1 LDNINNFSDDRFS
14 YTKIKIMKN
23 TENIFS
29 RRKILI
35 YGLGKSGISSYK
47 FLKKKADVYLFD
59 DNLRNSLNLKKKLI
73 SFKKIS
79 KLNFERII
87 ISPGI
92 NISKCRLS
100 KYLKKNLSK
109 IYTDLDVFYSFYKN
123 KSIAITGTN
132 GKSTTAKILFDI
144 LLDQKKDV
152 RLIGN
157 IGNPALSEK
166 KITKKTIFVIE
177 ASSYQLEYSKMFT
190 SKYAA
195 ILNIS
200 ADHIERHKSLKKY
213 VDAKFKLI
221 DSQTKESFAYI
232 KKDDK
237 LINKKLKLK
246 KFNCKIIKIDVNKN
260 YNFFKKIKN
269 SYFFSESN
277 KENLSFVLEISKK
290 LKLKKHLI
298 LKTIQKFKGL
308 KYRQQIIFQSN
319 SLTII
324 NDSKSTS
331 FASSIDVLKSKS
343 NIMWLLGGVFKK
355 GDKLNLRKK
364 DFKNVRAFIYGKNK
378 IFFNNELK
386 GKVKFKNFIKLN
398 DALKNVFKLIKLE
411 KLKKNV
417 ILFSPCAASFDSFK
431 NFEDRGHYFNQL
443 IKQHLNGK

>member
-1 LDNINNFSDDRFS
+1 
-14 YTKIKIMKN
+14 MKN

-290 LKLKKHLI
+290 LKLKNHLI